1 MLQMPTNG
9 NQVFE
14 VKIYNR
20 EVRSLVKENLSH
32 SIFDDHWADAH
43 VHDICAQTEAEARS
57 VMMRR
62 FPSEDGF
69 VIENISV
76 TKL

>member
-9 NQVFE
+9 NKVFE

-32 SIFDDHWADAH
+32 TIFDDHWADVH
-43 VHDICAQTEAEARS
+43 VHDICAQNEEEART

-69 VIENISV
+69 VIENIKV
-76 TKL
+76 AQI